1 MAYNSDGYI
10 MIDFAEVDFR
20 RTNQTIDGLF
30 DRCQKVIGTNK
41 FVLVINANNKT
52 PLPSTVSITNGQ
64 YVIESC
70 IYSFSISSN
79 DNLFIK
85 RNDPTIDELKE
96 LKDVNIVN
104 AENGDVLTFDSTSNK
119 WVNEEPAAV
128 IDELSE
134 LTDVNI
140 SNVSDGDVLTFDS
153 TSNKWVNAEP
163 GQSGIDSH
171 ISNTTGTLK
180 ATNFVDNTIDTFTG
194 LNGRYLIICGISCD
208 SILSSK
214 YLQAFIKVNGNIVA
228 IQSGSTT
235 NSSSS
240 ARMGQNLMYIG
251 DFIPTD
257 SITFITQGTTGSTNY
272 HANCGYI
279 KLF

>member
-1 MAYNSDGYI
+1 MAYDSNGYI
-10 MIDFAEVDFR
+10 MLDFAEVDFR

-96 LKDVNIVN
+96 LKDVNIDN
-104 AENGDVLTFDSTSNK
+104 ANEGDVLTFDSTS
-119 WVNEEPAAV
+119 
-128 IDELSE
+128 
-134 LTDVNI
+134 
-140 SNVSDGDVLTFDS
+140 G
-153 TSNKWVNAEP
+153 KWVNAEP
-163 GQSGIDSH
+163 GQSGIDSY

-180 ATNFVDNTIDTFTG
+180 ATNFVDNPIDTFTG

-214 YLQAFIKVNGNIVA
+214 YLQAFIKKNSEIVA

-257 SITFITQGTTGSTNY
+257 TITFVTQGTTGSANY

>member
-1 MAYNSDGYI
+1 MAYDSNGYI

-85 RNDPTIDELKE
+85 RNEPTIDELKE
-96 LKDVNIVN
+96 LKDVNIDN
-104 AENGDVLTFDSTSNK
+104 AQEGDVLTFDATINK
-119 WVNEEPAAV
+119 WVNKEPAAV

-140 SNVSDGDVLTFDS
+140 SEVSDGDILKYDEDS
-153 TSNKWVNAEP
+153 GRWINAEP
-163 GQSGIDSH
+163 GQSGIESH
-171 ISNTTGTLK
+171 ISNTTGTLSG
-180 ATNFVDNTIDTFTG
+180 TNFANNTIDTFTG

-208 SILSSK
+208 PILSSK
-214 YLQAFIKVNGNIVA
+214 YLQAFIKKNGAIVA
-228 IQSGSTT
+228 TQSGSTT

-240 ARMGQNLMYIG
+240 ARMGQSLMYID

-257 SITFITQGTTGSTNY
+257 TITFVTQGTTGSAAY

-279 KLF
+279 KLI